1 MFTSTNV
8 FEKNRN
14 DVSWVPDFNRLLKIL
29 TEIRDFLNKLG
40 YLWANLKKMWGESS
54 GWFSLIYDRG
64 QGCLLAD
71 NYEFEKSK

>member
-40 YLWANLKKMWGESS
+40 YL
-54 GWFSLIYDRG
+54 
-64 QGCLLAD
+64 
-71 NYEFEKSK
+71 